1 MADEPVDQVAIALRF
16 YSLIL
21 PEQGHRVAE
30 HKRASAQGMRRD
42 FAASNEAL
50 FEVALQRDREG
61 SDAYHGCAA
70 YREALNNPKGT
81 PEKDRRYGRTKRNVL
96 GAQALWLDGDL
107 HDPRS
112 HPEIPYRTTDEL
124 LHALGKFCIVAGLPR
139 PIIVLSGSGGAHIYW
154 PSAQMLDRATWE
166 RYARGLKQLCIKHGF
181 VVDHVRTTD
190 IASILRVPFTHNRKG
205 GKVRP
210 VEIDIGG
217 LKQVERYPLERFEQ
231 LLEADVAPVS
241 GQKPLAPIPGG
252 DPSSPIW
259 KRPSRGVSAAVIAN
273 VYPPS
278 SFALIAERCGQVREF
293 REKKGC
299 IPEPQWKNN
308 LWLAA
313 FCEDGHARAHE
324 YSSGYANYTFQET
337 QAALDRARQFGPTT
351 CRKFHEVEPKICEA
365 CPHWIV
371 KNFKPPI
378 VLGRQE
384 DTPPEAANAAAKE
397 HAHQGSVDLSAFDW
411 ELTQHGALKPKSYR
425 NAYKGLLMLGL
436 RFRHDVFHDKKF
448 VDGGG
453 DIVENLGPELSDAMC
468 RALRDELIRR
478 LVVDPGIENV
488 QQAAERLC
496 EANRFD
502 PVVDYLNRLEWDG
515 QPRLDRWLITYL
527 GVEDTPLNRA
537 IGRCVLIAA
546 VRRARHPGTKFDCI
560 TVFEGPEGGG
570 KSSVIEIL
578 AGKENFSDQ
587 TILGQTD
594 RECQEKLKGVWFYE
608 IADLTGMK
616 RAEVEQVKAFASRI
630 EDRARAA
637 YGRFLTKQP
646 RRCVLFA
653 TTNDDT
659 YLKSQTGNRRFLP
672 VRVGEIDL
680 DALRRDRDQL
690 MAEAAHREAKG
701 ESIGLPKELWAVA
714 GAEQDKRLLADPWD
728 DILADKHGQVIDGEE
743 RVSSWALMRIHL
755 EIGYDRMTDWQAKRL
770 ARVMRRLGWDGPKVI
785 WIDGRS
791 QKGYTR
797 PATGQRSK

>member
-1 MADEPVDQVAIALRF
+1 
-16 YSLIL
+16 
-21 PEQGHRVAE
+21 
-30 HKRASAQGMRRD
+30 
-42 FAASNEAL
+42 
-50 FEVALQRDREG
+50 
-61 SDAYHGCAA
+61 
-70 YREALNNPKGT
+70 
-81 PEKDRRYGRTKRNVL
+81 
-96 GAQALWLDGDL
+96 
-107 HDPRS
+107 
-112 HPEIPYRTTDEL
+112 
-124 LHALGKFCIVAGLPR
+124 
-139 PIIVLSGSGGAHIYW
+139 
-154 PSAQMLDRATWE
+154 
-166 RYARGLKQLCIKHGF
+166 
-181 VVDHVRTTD
+181 
-190 IASILRVPFTHNRKG
+190 
-205 GKVRP
+205 
-210 VEIDIGG
+210 
-217 LKQVERYPLERFEQ
+217 
-231 LLEADVAPVS
+231 
-241 GQKPLAPIPGG
+241 
-252 DPSSPIW
+252 
-259 KRPSRGVSAAVIAN
+259 
-273 VYPPS
+273 
-278 SFALIAERCGQVREF
+278 
-293 REKKGC
+293 
-299 IPEPQWKNN
+299 
-308 LWLAA
+308 
-313 FCEDGHARAHE
+313 
-324 YSSGYANYTFQET
+324 
-337 QAALDRARQFGPTT
+337 
-351 CRKFHEVEPKICEA
+351 
-365 CPHWIV
+365 
-371 KNFKPPI
+371 
-378 VLGRQE
+378 
-384 DTPPEAANAAAKE
+384 
-397 HAHQGSVDLSAFDW
+397 
-411 ELTQHGALKPKSYR
+411 
-425 NAYKGLLMLGL
+425 MLGL

-785 WIDGRS
+785 WVEGRS

-797 PATGQRSK
+797 PATVQK